1 MLSSEEDLKVDKE
14 HLIVISPDEGALDR
28 AIYFASV
35 LGVDTGMFYKRRD
48 YSTII
53 NGKNP
58 IVAHEFLGDN
68 VEGKDII
75 IIDDMISSGGSM
87 IDTAKQLKKMN
98 ARRVFICCTF
108 GLFTEGLKAFDEAYA
123 NGYFDK
129 VVTTNLTYLPPELYS
144 RPYFIEADM
153 SKFIASLIDFMNHDA
168 SLSNVMATTEKIHSI
183 LDDYNSSRQ

>member
-1 MLSSEEDLKVDKE
+1 
-14 HLIVISPDEGALDR
+14 
-28 AIYFASV
+28 
-35 LGVDTGMFYKRRD
+35 MFYKRRD
-48 YSTII
+48 YSTIV

-68 VEGKDII
+68 IDGKDII

-98 ARRVFICCTF
+98 ASRVFICCTF
-108 GLFTEGLKAFDEAYA
+108 GLFTDGLKAFDAAYEQ
-123 NGYFDK
+123 GYFDK
-129 VVTTNLTYLPPELYS
+129 VVTTDLTYLPPELYT

-168 SLSNVMATTEKIHSI
+168 SLSNTMATTEKMHSI
-183 LDDYNSSRQ
+183 LEAYNNRQNIDITMD

>member
-1 MLSSEEDLKVDKE
+1 
-14 HLIVISPDEGALDR
+14 
-28 AIYFASV
+28 
-35 LGVDTGMFYKRRD
+35 
-48 YSTII
+48 
-53 NGKNP
+53 
-58 IVAHEFLGDN
+58 
-68 VEGKDII
+68 
-75 IIDDMISSGGSM
+75 M